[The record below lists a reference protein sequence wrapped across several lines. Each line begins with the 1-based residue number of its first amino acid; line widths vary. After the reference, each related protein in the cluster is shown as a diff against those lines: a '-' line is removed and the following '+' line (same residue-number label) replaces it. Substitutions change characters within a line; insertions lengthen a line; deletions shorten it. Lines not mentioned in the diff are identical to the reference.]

1 MKIIAVC
8 LGNICRSPLA
18 HGILN
23 HLANEHKLDVY
34 VDSAGTGSYHAGE
47 SPCNGSIQVALAN
60 GIDIRHFKAR
70 QITAHDLEY
79 FDLILAM
86 DTSNYNDLI
95 RMSKDKIQKDKIR
108 LVLNYSFPEQN
119 RSVPDSYF
127 TKNYQEVFD
136 LLYDACQELI
146 KEIPNN
152 KSQLIQ
158 DEQKKQDHSLN

>member
-18 HGILN
+18 HGILH
-23 HLANEHKLDVY
+23 HLASEYKLDVY

-47 SPCNGSIQVALAN
+47 SPCDGSKQVALAK

-70 QITAHDLEY
+70 QITENDLEY

-86 DTSNYNDLI
+86 DASNYNDLN
-95 RMSKDKIQKDKIR
+95 RMAKNRMQKDKIR
-108 LVLNYSFPEQN
+108 MILNYSFPEQN

-127 TKNYQEVFD
+127 TRNYQEVFD
-136 LLYDACQELI
+136 LLYGACQELI
-146 KEIPNN
+146 KEVRNN
-152 KSQLIQ
+152 TSQ
-158 DEQKKQDHSLN
+158 EK